1 MPFGKIINKQGI
13 IRMAKAASKNK
24 IEDISLESVMMNCR
38 NALRGKVGGNEK
50 NRDTVMGLVF
60 LKFVG
65 DKFSARRAEIMAQYP
80 EIFWENESFYRSENV
95 FYLGEF
101 SRWDYIVQQAS
112 SDDIAVKLDRAMAD
126 IEERNPPLKGA
137 LPQNFYATLGIGK
150 KELKSLIDEVN
161 KLDNSR
167 FHEKD
172 LIGRVQEYFLQVFAI
187 DSGVGKEKGEFYT
200 PSSIV
205 TLIAELIEP
214 YNGTVYDP
222 CCGTGGMFVQSL
234 KFVENHQGNKKNISI
249 IGQESNPDTWRL
261 SKMNLALR
269 GIAHNLGDT
278 AESTFI
284 HDQHPDLKAHY
295 IMANPPFNLKD
306 WREEDQLTD
315 DPRFAGYSLPPKSN
329 ANYAW
334 ILHMLS
340 KLDETNGIA
349 GFLLA
354 NGALNAGGDK
364 PNTDPEYAIRKQ
376 LIENDKVEAIIV
388 LPREMFY
395 STDISVTLWIL
406 NNNKKERELN
416 GRTLK
421 NRQKQVLFMDLR
433 TLNTTIYEKKYVQLT
448 EKDIARVRDIYFNWQ
463 TGQDYQDVP
472 EFCRS
477 VSLDEIRSRNYSLAP
492 SQYIEF
498 IDKDL
503 GIDYQA
509 EMQRIQSEMTAL
521 LVKEKTSQA
530 MLEEAFAGIGFSL
543 GDE

>member
-1 MPFGKIINKQGI
+1 
-13 IRMAKAASKNK
+13 MAKAASKNK

-112 SDDIAVKLDRAMAD
+112 SDDIAVKLDRAMTD

-269 GIAHNLGDT
+269 GIAHTLGDI

-334 ILHMLS
+334 ILHILS

-364 PNTDPEYAIRKQ
+364 PDTDPEYAIRKQ

-406 NNNKKERELN
+406 NNNKKERGLN
-416 GRTLK
+416 GRTLR
-421 NRQKQVLFMDLR
+421 NRQNQVLFMDLR
-433 TLNTTIYEKKYVQLT
+433 TFNSNIYEKKYVQLT
-448 EKDIARVRDIYFNWQ
+448 DHDIARVRDIYFNWQ
-463 TGQDYQDVP
+463 AGQDYQDVP

-477 VSLDEIRSRNYSLAP
+477 VTLDEIRSRNYSLAP

-503 GIDYQA
+503 GIDYQT

-521 LVKEKTSQA
+521 LAQEKASQA
-530 MLEEAFAGIGFSL
+530 MLEEAFAGIGFNIG
-543 GDE
+543 GDK

>member
-1 MPFGKIINKQGI
+1 
-13 IRMAKAASKNK
+13 
-24 IEDISLESVMMNCR
+24 
-38 NALRGKVGGNEK
+38 
-50 NRDTVMGLVF
+50 
-60 LKFVG
+60 
-65 DKFSARRAEIMAQYP
+65 
-80 EIFWENESFYRSENV
+80 
-95 FYLGEF
+95 
-101 SRWDYIVQQAS
+101 
-112 SDDIAVKLDRAMAD
+112 
-126 IEERNPPLKGA
+126 
-137 LPQNFYATLGIGK
+137 
-150 KELKSLIDEVN
+150 
-161 KLDNSR
+161 
-167 FHEKD
+167 
-172 LIGRVQEYFLQVFAI
+172 
-187 DSGVGKEKGEFYT
+187 
-200 PSSIV
+200 
-205 TLIAELIEP
+205 
-214 YNGTVYDP
+214 
-222 CCGTGGMFVQSL
+222 
-234 KFVENHQGNKKNISI
+234 
-249 IGQESNPDTWRL
+249 
-261 SKMNLALR
+261 
-269 GIAHNLGDT
+269 
-278 AESTFI
+278 
-284 HDQHPDLKAHY
+284 
-295 IMANPPFNLKD
+295 
-306 WREEDQLTD
+306 
-315 DPRFAGYSLPPKSN
+315 
-329 ANYAW
+329 
-334 ILHMLS
+334 MLS

-448 EKDIARVRDIYFNWQ
+448 EQDIARVRDIYFNWQ
-463 TGQDYQDVP
+463 TGQDYQNIP

-503 GIDYQA
+503 GIDYQV

-530 MLEEAFAGIGFSL
+530 MLEEAFAGIGFNL
-543 GDE
+543 GVEE